1 MKRKVALVISFHAT
15 IAMAIISF
23 IYSIPKNTKFYILK
37 KDGKAMQSI
46 IYIGNKAPIKYATA
60 VATEFNKGA
69 DEVLIKA
76 RGRAISTAVD
86 ACQISMNKFLE
97 GIEIKDIKI
106 FTEELENRNVSAIEI
121 LLGRI

>member
-1 MKRKVALVISFHAT
+1 MDVAAQTLLIFLNFQILDSPEDKR
-15 IAMAIISF
+15 
-23 IYSIPKNTKFYILK
+23 NKFYILK
-37 KDGKAMQSI
+37 KDGGAMQSV
-46 IYIGNKAPIKYATA
+46 IYIGNKAPVKYATA

-106 FTEELENRNVSAIEI
+106 FTEEIENRNVSAIEI